1 MSNAINLN
9 TKRMQFPFVL
19 KECLI
24 WNFLWTLYL
33 CISCFSDILLRK
45 SIVRN

>member
-1 MSNAINLN
+1 MSSAINLN

-24 WNFLWTLYL
+24 WNFSMDFVPLH
-33 CISCFSDILLRK
+33 FMF
-45 SIVRN
+45 